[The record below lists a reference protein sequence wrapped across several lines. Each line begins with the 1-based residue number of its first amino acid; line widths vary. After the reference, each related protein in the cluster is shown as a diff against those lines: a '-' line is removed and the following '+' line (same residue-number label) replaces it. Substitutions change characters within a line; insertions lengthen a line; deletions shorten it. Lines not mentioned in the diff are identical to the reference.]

1 MSRPRRLTATAAL
14 ALLQEQNGDSDEEEL
29 DIAVEDDAEQS
40 SDYQSEGERNT
51 DNADSVSTAVNDSA
65 GTSYM
70 ISRDGTKWQCQSI
83 VPSNGRRSSR
93 NVLRHRGG
101 SKQFILST
109 FDDEVD
115 IFSELLGPN
124 TLKSIRNYTLEEA
137 K

>member
-1 MSRPRRLTATAAL
+1 M
-14 ALLQEQNGDSDEEEL
+14 E
-29 DIAVEDDAEQS
+29 VEDDVEQS
-40 SDYQSEGERNT
+40 SDYQSEEERDT
-51 DNADSVSTAVNDSA
+51 DNADSAVILSAVNDSA